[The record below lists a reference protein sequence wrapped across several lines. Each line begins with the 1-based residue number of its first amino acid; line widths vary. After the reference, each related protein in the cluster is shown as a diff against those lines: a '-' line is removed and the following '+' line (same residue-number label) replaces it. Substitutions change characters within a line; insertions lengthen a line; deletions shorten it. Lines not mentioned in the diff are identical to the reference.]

1 VQNGILVAG
10 GCRDRS
16 AYSVESS
23 CEYFDCGL
31 SKWITPVASLNTRRS
46 YTSAA
51 THADTVYV
59 FGGEGSNNRYLD
71 DVEQYD
77 YAANKWTVLQARLS
91 VARGY
96 LVAVCVSG
104 RIIIAGGYNGED
116 QSTVEC
122 FDPIEKRISNV
133 SALSE
138 PRNGSAIANVHVPA
152 GVLKRLFESPNAT
165 S

>member
-1 VQNGILVAG
+1 MQNGILVAG
-10 GCRDRS
+10 GRS
-16 AYSVESS
+16 SSSVESS

-31 SKWITPVASLNTRRS
+31 NKWTTTVAPLNTGRY

-59 FGGEGSNNRYLD
+59 FGGWDSSGRYLD

-91 VARGY
+91 VARRG
-96 LVAVCVSG
+96 LAAVCVSG
-104 RIIIAGGYNGED
+104 RIIIVGGYNGKD

-122 FDPIEKRISNV
+122 FDPVEKRISNV

-138 PRNGSAIANVHVPA
+138 PRRGSAIANVHVSA